1 MTQEEIK
8 RHRVESV
15 LKEIIPEALG
25 SLDDVRIN
33 GLCVT
38 DVVCSRGRSDAKV
51 YLDTSFLDEKEQA
64 EALKQL
70 RVVAGY
76 IQNHCKQSE
85 GWFKAPRFTFEFD
98 YQLEK
103 VSRIEDL
110 FKQIG
115 ARNIEHTNTKDNEE

>member
-1 MTQEEIK
+1 MT
-8 RHRVESV
+8 
-15 LKEIIPEALG
+15 
-25 SLDDVRIN
+25 
-33 GLCVT
+33 
-38 DVVCSRGRSDAKV
+38 
-51 YLDTSFLDEKEQA
+51 EKEQG
-64 EALKQL
+64 EALRQL

-110 FKQIG
+110 FKQIEG
-115 ARNIEHTNTKDNEE
+115 RNTGNAEESNDES